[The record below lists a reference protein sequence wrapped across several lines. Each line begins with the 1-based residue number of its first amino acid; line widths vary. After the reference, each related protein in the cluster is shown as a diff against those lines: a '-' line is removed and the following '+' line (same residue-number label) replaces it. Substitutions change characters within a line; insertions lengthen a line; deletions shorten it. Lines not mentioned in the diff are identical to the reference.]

1 MTDTNKIEVGCIVKH
16 GKLHDGP
23 KMLVSTM
30 LSGGAVKCSWFD
42 KNHVFRVVDFPLDH
56 LVFEEKRQ
64 GS

>member
-1 MTDTNKIEVGCIVKH
+1 MKH
-16 GKLHDGP
+16 GKLHDSP

-56 LVFEEKRQ
+56 LVFEEKRHIA
-64 GS
+64 G